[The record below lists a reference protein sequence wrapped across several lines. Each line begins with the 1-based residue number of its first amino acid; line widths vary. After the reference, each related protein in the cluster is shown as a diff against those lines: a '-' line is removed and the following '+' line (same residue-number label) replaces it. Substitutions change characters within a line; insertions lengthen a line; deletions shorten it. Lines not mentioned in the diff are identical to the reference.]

1 MTAKNPLTGTAA
13 KAYPTNLSAL
23 FTDEGRARCFL
34 ETQRWPNG
42 VPVCPYCGG
51 KGYPLVAKPGSKSP
65 GRLGLKKCKDCR
77 RQFTVRVGTI
87 FEESKLPLSKW
98 LRALDLMTSSSK
110 GVSSR
115 QIAREL
121 GVTPKSAWS
130 LALRIREAMRGSEGC
145 LPEPVHEAVRQR
157 FSNLVAVWK
166 SDRGHSSK
174 LTDLVIHP
182 AYQQIIG
189 MGDRAIPLLLE
200 EMRERPDHW
209 DWALRAITGSDPVP
223 RESWGK
229 LREIANAWLAWGK
242 GNGYAK

>member
-1 MTAKNPLTGTAA
+1 
-13 KAYPTNLSAL
+13 
-23 FTDEGRARCFL
+23 
-34 ETQRWPNG
+34 
-42 VPVCPYCGG
+42 
-51 KGYPLVAKPGSKSP
+51 
-65 GRLGLKKCKDCR
+65 
-77 RQFTVRVGTI
+77 
-87 FEESKLPLSKW
+87 
-98 LRALDLMTSSSK
+98 MTSSSK